1 MMREPAFCGA
11 REGIAFTLILLLGL
25 AFAIV
30 PAAVVLVFLLVF
42 WVLEILCW
50 IALRLW
56 PTRDPRKRLNAP
68 AFPWPRKGDC
78 RGPTGVAADA
88 PAVGSEPE
96 ESSPSR

>member
-50 IALRLW
+50 IALTALTEIPHLVSHRL
-56 PTRDPRKRLNAP
+56 
-68 AFPWPRKGDC
+68 AF
-78 RGPTGVAADA
+78 
-88 PAVGSEPE
+88 
-96 ESSPSR
+96 